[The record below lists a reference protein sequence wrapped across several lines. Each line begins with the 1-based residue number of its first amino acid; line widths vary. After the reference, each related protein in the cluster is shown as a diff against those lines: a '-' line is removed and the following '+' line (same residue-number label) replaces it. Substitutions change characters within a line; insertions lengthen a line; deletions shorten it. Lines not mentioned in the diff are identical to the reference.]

1 MNVGETIKQLRHEKG
16 YTLKD
21 FGEKIG
27 MSVSFLSDIENGKS
41 RPSLKRCKDIAEGF
55 HVPVSLLLGECAKKE
70 RNDSKAQF
78 SVSFNCAE
86 GEQIVKELSD
96 FDKWS
101 KADKQELIAYLS
113 AKRMVRNN
121 Q

>member
-1 MNVGETIKQLRHEKG
+1 MNVGEMIKQLRHEKG

-21 FGEKIG
+21 FGEKIR

-55 HVPVSLLLGECAKKE
+55 HVPVSVLLGESVAE
-70 RNDSKAQF
+70 DHNDSKDQYSVTF
-78 SVSFNCAE
+78 SCQV

-96 FDKWS
+96 FDNWS
-101 KADKQELIAYLS
+101 KADKQELTAYLS
-113 AKRMVRNN
+113 AKRMIRNN
-121 Q
+121 H